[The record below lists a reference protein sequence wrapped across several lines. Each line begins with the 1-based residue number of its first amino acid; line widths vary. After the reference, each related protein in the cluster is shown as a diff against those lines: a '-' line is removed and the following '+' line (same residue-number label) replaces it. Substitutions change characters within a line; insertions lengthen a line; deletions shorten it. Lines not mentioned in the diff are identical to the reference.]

1 MRFYNFIL
9 LAAAATI
16 GLLPLSCAKKDYTV
30 KGNSVTVN
38 LQTGQAGGEK
48 MAPSQIRLQVL
59 GEKLIRVSATPDGKF
74 HDRKSLVV
82 LPRTEK
88 KPFSLGVTA
97 EDGLVKVATSAVTV
111 IVDPA
116 TGKMDFRDADGK
128 TLLAS

>member
-88 KPFSLGVTA
+88 TLRCF
-97 EDGLVKVATSAVTV
+97 
-111 IVDPA
+111 PA
-116 TGKMDFRDADGK
+116 
-128 TLLAS
+128 